1 MLSELLISPNFG
13 VHITLFPFFFGC
25 IANKVARMDHA
36 YLLVRFSEINEDRI
50 FVKRQIVFSSEG
62 FADCLRSQQDSR
74 FGRYGTFVSGM
85 LPHDLHAAFIDVVER
100 KDLSP
105 DDAQQA
111 QGKFVFAGQISTLV
125 AVCSFVQ
132 LFLQP
137 FTRPRNTSG
146 IFYHRMNDGK
156 GLGILLPLA
165 DNRIITQK
173 GL

>member
-1 MLSELLISPNFG
+1 MRSVKRGRS
-13 VHITLFPFFFGC
+13 LFPFFFGC

-36 YLLVRFSEINEDRI
+36 YLPDRCSEINEDRI

-62 FADCLRSQQDSR
+62 FAECLRSQQDSR

-111 QGKFVFAGQISTLV
+111 QGKFVFVGQTPASI
-125 AVCSFVQ
+125 AVCSFFQ
-132 LFLQP
+132 LFLHP
-137 FTRPRNTSG
+137 FGSFFECCH
-146 IFYHRMNDGK
+146 IYSLFCVM
-156 GLGILLPLA
+156 ILLSARGSKIPRHL
-165 DNRIITQK
+165 T
-173 GL
+173 

>member
-1 MLSELLISPNFG
+1 MRSVKRGRS
-13 VHITLFPFFFGC
+13 LFPFFFGC
-25 IANKVARMDHA
+25 IANKIARMDHA
-36 YLLVRFSEINEDRI
+36 YLPVRCSEINEDRI

-85 LPHDLHAAFIDVVER
+85 LPHDLLAAFIDVVER

-111 QGKFVFAGQISTLV
+111 QGKFVLAGQISTLV

-137 FTRPRNTSG
+137 FGSFFECCHIYSP
-146 IFYHRMNDGK
+146 FCVM
-156 GLGILLPLA
+156 ILLSARGSKIPRPLPSFIL
-165 DNRIITQK
+165 R
-173 GL
+173 